1 MEQIRTVADD
11 LTRESVDLA
20 PVEALLERLE
30 HQLIPHERADED
42 LLMPLVDRALG
53 ADATATMR
61 RTHAEIEHQVGRL
74 HRLLADLD
82 GTTTGA
88 GTGGDGSGPP
98 PVAPDDVVELR
109 RMLYGLYAV
118 CRLHNSQEEEGA
130 FALVPATPSPGH
142 QGWPSSRPPGLRRR
156 ARS

>member
-1 MEQIRTVADD
+1 VADD
-11 LTRESVDLA
+11 LTGEDLELA

-53 ADATATMR
+53 TDATATMR

-74 HRLLADLD
+74 RRLVADLD
-82 GTTTGA
+82 GTAASPDGELTGSA
-88 GTGGDGSGPP
+88 EISPE
-98 PVAPDDVVELR
+98 DVVELR

-130 FALVPATPSPGH
+130 FALVPATASAGHPSRLPA
-142 QGWPSSRPPGLRRR
+142 LRRR
-156 ARS
+156 AHP